1 MWKKLFRANLR
12 IAFGSLCGIVLIGGL
27 GVFQAKADQWD
38 KKTVMT
44 ISEPIQVRETV
55 LEPGTYVFKLL
66 NSASDRH
73 VVQIFNA
80 DQTHIINTILAIPNY
95 RLEPTGNSRFGF
107 WETPPGYAKA
117 LRSWYYPGDNFGQEF
132 PYPKHLTAIETASLT
147 PAPSQIAPEVQPQP
161 VPQASSEQPAPAP
174 APAPPPQE
182 TASAAA
188 PPAAEPAPAEPAPAP
203 TAEAA
208 PAPAPEPQT
217 PAPAQESLPKTAGT
231 YSAVGLGGLCCLML
245 FGLIREKGLKRGS

>member
-1 MWKKLFRANLR
+1 MKLFRANLR
-12 IAFGSLCGIVLIGGL
+12 IAFASLCGIVLVGGL

-38 KKTVMT
+38 KKTVLT
-44 ISEPIQVRETV
+44 IHEPIQVRETV

-107 WETPPGYAKA
+107 YETPPGYAKA

-132 PYPKHLTAIETASLT
+132 PYPKHLTAIETASVT
-147 PAPSQIAPEVQPQP
+147 QTQMQTAPEPQP
-161 VPQASSEQPAPAP
+161 APQASEQAAPAPAP

-182 TASAAA
+182 TASAAP
-188 PPAAEPAPAEPAPAP
+188 PPAAEPAPAEPAP
-203 TAEAA
+203 EAA

-217 PAPAQESLPKTAGT
+217 PAPAQSTLPKTAGT

-245 FGLIREKGLKRGS
+245 FGLIREKGLKRGL